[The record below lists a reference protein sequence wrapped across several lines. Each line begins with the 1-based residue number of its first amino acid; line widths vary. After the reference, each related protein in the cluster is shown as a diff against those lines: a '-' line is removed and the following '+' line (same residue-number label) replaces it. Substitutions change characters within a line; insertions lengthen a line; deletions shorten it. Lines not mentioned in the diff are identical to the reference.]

1 MTTGRVRG
9 GFNQY
14 GFTVGIL
21 MLDTR
26 FPRIP
31 GDMGNAQ
38 TFPFP
43 VRYQRVTGADPDLV
57 VRRGAEGLLPAFVE
71 GAQALEREGVGAI
84 TTNCGFLIKYQAQL
98 ARAVRVPVFTSSLL
112 LVPLVHRMLPPGGRV
127 GVMTVNAGTLTPD
140 HLTSAGIGAEVPLAV
155 VGMETEKEFTRALL
169 DNELE
174 LDVDLAREE
183 HVRVAR
189 RLVADHPDI
198 GAIVLE
204 CTNMPPY
211 TADIQ
216 RETGRPVRRLLGRGR
231 ACSVFSPPARCAL
244 TRPTYRAALSANRAS
259 SAARLGISIEC
270 FFLFPRLREV
280 DEALTAD
287 PTLADRV
294 TEVHPELSFRALA
307 GAPIG
312 LVEPKRS
319 PRGLSRRLA
328 PLDRKSTRLNSSHR
342 TISD

>member
-1 MTTGRVRG
+1 MTERVRG

-31 GDMGNAQ
+31 GDMGNAT

-43 VRYQRVTGADPDLV
+43 VRYHRVAGADPDLV

-71 GAQALEREGVGAI
+71 GARALEREGVGAI
-84 TTNCGFLIKYQAQL
+84 TTNCGFLIKYQHEL

-112 LVPLVHRMLPPGGRV
+112 LVPLVHRLLPPGQRV
-127 GVMTVNAGTLTPD
+127 GLMTVNASSLTAE
-140 HLTSAGIGAEVPLAV
+140 HLQGAGIGADIPLAV
-155 VGMETEKEFTRALL
+155 AGMETEKEFTRALL

-183 HVRVAR
+183 HIRVAR
-189 RLVADHPDI
+189 RLVAEHPDV

-216 RETGRPVRRLLGRGR
+216 RETGRPVFDIVSLVTLVHGALVAGQPPRR
-231 ACSVFSPPARCAL
+231 A
-244 TRPTYRAALSANRAS
+244 
-259 SAARLGISIEC
+259 
-270 FFLFPRLREV
+270 
-280 DEALTAD
+280 
-287 PTLADRV
+287 
-294 TEVHPELSFRALA
+294 
-307 GAPIG
+307 
-312 LVEPKRS
+312 
-319 PRGLSRRLA
+319 
-328 PLDRKSTRLNSSHR
+328 
-342 TISD
+342 

>member
-26 FPRIP
+26 FPRIS
-31 GDMGNAQ
+31 GDMGNAT

-43 VRYQRVTGADPDLV
+43 VRYHRVAGADPDLV
-57 VRRGAEGLLPAFVE
+57 VRRGAEGLLPAFVA

-84 TTNCGFLIKYQAQL
+84 TTNCGFLIKYQAEL
-98 ARAVRVPVFTSSLL
+98 ARAVRIPVFTSSLL
-112 LVPLVHRMLPPGGRV
+112 LVPLVHRTLPAGQRIGI
-127 GVMTVNAGTLTPD
+127 MTVNASTLTPQ
-140 HLTSAGIGAEVPLAV
+140 HLSAAGIGADVPLAV

-174 LDVDLAREE
+174 LDVDVAREE

-216 RETGRPVRRLLGRGR
+216 RETGRPVFDVLSLVTMFHG
-231 ACSVFSPPARCAL
+231 AL
-244 TRPTYRAALSANRAS
+244 VAAQ
-259 SAARLGISIEC
+259 
-270 FFLFPRLREV
+270 
-280 DEALTAD
+280 
-287 PTLADRV
+287 
-294 TEVHPELSFRALA
+294 
-307 GAPIG
+307 
-312 LVEPKRS
+312 S
-319 PRGLSRRLA
+319 PRRA
-328 PLDRKSTRLNSSHR
+328 
-342 TISD
+342 

>member
-26 FPRIP
+26 FPRIH
-31 GDMGNAQ
+31 GDMGNAT

-43 VRYQRVTGADPDLV
+43 VRYHRVAGADPDLV
-57 VRRGAEGLLPAFVE
+57 VRRGAEGLLPAFVA

-84 TTNCGFLIKYQAQL
+84 TTNCGFLIKYQAEL
-98 ARAVRVPVFTSSLL
+98 ARAVRIPVFTSSLL
-112 LVPLVHRMLPPGGRV
+112 LVPLVHRTLPAGQRIGI
-127 GVMTVNAGTLTPD
+127 MTVNASTLTPQ
-140 HLTSAGIGAEVPLAV
+140 HLSAAGIGADVPLAV

-174 LDVDLAREE
+174 LDVDVAREE

-198 GAIVLE
+198 AAIVLE

-216 RETGRPVRRLLGRGR
+216 RETGRPVFDVLSLVTMFHG
-231 ACSVFSPPARCAL
+231 AL
-244 TRPTYRAALSANRAS
+244 VAAQ
-259 SAARLGISIEC
+259 
-270 FFLFPRLREV
+270 
-280 DEALTAD
+280 
-287 PTLADRV
+287 
-294 TEVHPELSFRALA
+294 
-307 GAPIG
+307 
-312 LVEPKRS
+312 S
-319 PRGLSRRLA
+319 PRRA
-328 PLDRKSTRLNSSHR
+328 
-342 TISD
+342 